1 MSVAVSH
8 FATQFNATLIPGSVG
23 AADQLSISNLA
34 SLDHVQAGELTYADN
49 ADKIAQLAASKATA
63 AFVPKKIAAQLTSY
77 TGGPILMLVDQ
88 PQACFLAVLKE
99 FRPQHTSEM
108 AGIDPRGI
116 ISNTAKLGAD
126 CMIYPGVF
134 IDAHAVIGDRCVLY
148 PGVTIGPGCVLG
160 DDVILYPQVVL
171 YAGTQLGHRVIIH
184 ANAVIGADGFG
195 YRFEQGRFEK
205 LPHYGKVRVEDDVEI
220 GACTTI
226 DRAMIS
232 ETVIGQGTKL
242 DNLVMIGHNCQ
253 IGQHNVYASQ
263 VGLAG
268 SITTG
273 NYVRMG
279 GQAGLK
285 DHLKIGHGS
294 ALASRSGLMHDIPDG
309 ETFIG
314 LPAGP
319 EREQKKV
326 LMLVQRLPEMR
337 DQLKAMTKQVESLT
351 QQIAALTSAS
361 LTPNSGST
369 DAESISM
376 RKAG

>member
-1 MSVAVSH
+1 MEVAVH
-8 FATQFNATLIPGSVG
+8 HLATQLNATIIEGTFGPV
-23 AADQLSISNLA
+23 DQLAISNLS
-34 SLDHVQAGELTYADN
+34 SLDQAQNGDLTFADD
-49 ADKIAQLAASKATA
+49 AEKLPQIVSSLASAVL
-63 AFVPKKIAAQLTSY
+63 VPKKQASLLEGYA
-77 TGGPILMLVDQ
+77 GGPALLLVDH
-88 PQACFLAVLKE
+88 PQAAFLSILKQ
-99 FRPQHTSEM
+99 FRPQYSSEM
-108 AGIDPRGI
+108 SGIDPRAI
-116 ISNTAKLGAD
+116 ISPTAKIGLN
-126 CMIYPGVF
+126 CTIYPGVF
-134 IDAHAVIGDRCVLY
+134 IDGHTTIGDNCVLY
-148 PGVTIGPGCVLG
+148 PGVTIGPGCVIG
-160 DDVILYPQVVL
+160 NDVTLYPQVVL
-171 YAGTQLGHRVIIH
+171 YAGMYIGHRVILH

-195 YRFEQGRFEK
+195 FRFEK
-205 LPHYGKVRVEDDVEI
+205 GHFDILPHYGRVRIEDDVEI

-226 DRAMIS
+226 DRAMIT

-294 ALASRSGLMHDIPDG
+294 SLASRSGLMHDIPDG

-319 EREQKKV
+319 EREQKKI

-337 DQLKAMTKQVESLT
+337 EQLKAMNKQVESLT
-351 QQIAALTSAS
+351 KQLADLTTGDEPSVDVSPA
-361 LTPNSGST
+361 
-369 DAESISM
+369 
-376 RKAG
+376 RKAS